1 MKLGIETAASL
12 FYAAAGYVLIC
23 CYLRGWKLKE
33 VKIRDL
39 RPVTKGRIGYLAMV
53 VAAYTALLLVFRNLY
68 GDASLLHQLKLL
80 TLVGI
85 LFPVAAADLK
95 QEKIP
100 NRFLLLGLILRGLLF
115 LGELAESLQNALAVL
130 KDTMM
135 GVLVIG
141 GFFLLLL
148 LIFRNSIG
156 MGDVKLFALM
166 GLYQG
171 LWGAFNAVFFSFVVS
186 FVAAVALLATR
197 KKSRKDVIPFGPSV
211 LLGTI
216 LAVSLSGI

>member
-1 MKLGIETAASL
+1 M
-12 FYAAAGYVLIC
+12 
-23 CYLRGWKLKE
+23 
-33 VKIRDL
+33 
-39 RPVTKGRIGYLAMV
+39 
-53 VAAYTALLLVFRNLY
+53 
-68 GDASLLHQLKLL
+68 
-80 TLVGI
+80 
-85 LFPVAAADLK
+85 
-95 QEKIP
+95 
-100 NRFLLLGLILRGLLF
+100 
-115 LGELAESLQNALAVL
+115 
-130 KDTMM
+130 
-135 GVLVIG
+135 
-141 GFFLLLL
+141 L

-197 KKSRKDVIPFGPSV
+197 KKNRKDVIPFGPSV